1 MTADELPVS
10 ARRDEILAALAR
22 HAVIIVCGDT
32 GSGKTTQLPKM
43 ALEAGCAAHG
53 RRIACTQPRRLA
65 AVTMAER
72 VAAEL
77 QCEVG
82 GLVGFQHRYGR
93 KVSDDTRIK
102 FMTDGVLLSET
113 RGDRL
118 LDQYDCIIVDE
129 AHERSLNVDFLLG
142 ILKRLLA
149 RRRDLKVIVSSATM
163 DVARFSAFFDDAP
176 VIRVPGRL
184 YPVETRYL
192 GSDGDERDLPHDVL
206 AAVRTLPPEGDILVF
221 LPGERDIR
229 DCADTLAAQFPRD
242 EIIPLLASLP
252 GDEQRRAFRLA
263 QTRRIILATN
273 VAETSV
279 TIPGIR
285 AVIDSGLVRLSRY
298 CHRTQVQRLQIEA
311 TSQASARQRQGR
323 CGRVG
328 PGICVR
334 LYSEEDFLAR
344 DEYTP
349 PEILRTSL
357 AGVILTTLDLRL
369 GDIARFPFL
378 EPPRPGMI
386 AEGYRELLELGAV
399 ARDAR
404 GEPCLTAIGRQL
416 ARMPVE
422 PRLARMLI
430 EASRLATLPSAI
442 PVVAAMSC
450 DDPRRRPADE
460 REKALV
466 AHAKFRVAT
475 SDFLGTLKLWTWWR
489 DQSAALSQSKLR
501 KLCKETYLSYPKM
514 REWTELV
521 RQLTRLAE
529 RLGLDVAND
538 NGGADALHRALLSGL
553 LGRLGKYAPEDREYR
568 GARGL
573 RFTIHPGSALAK
585 GLRRTE
591 NPRPLSPHD
600 KPPPRGFPDWIMAGE
615 LVDTSRLF
623 AREVTSIDPAWIE
636 AAAGDL
642 ARHHVHSPE
651 WDGRSGFVRATEQ
664 VTLYGLVIVPARRCD
679 YARFDPRGARDL
691 FIRRGLVDGAIP
703 RPSPVVRRNNALLD
717 ALRGQAEKLRR
728 PELFDEDA
736 LAAHFD
742 AALPP
747 EVCNAPALARWLRTA
762 RPQDIERFE
771 LRKRDWWPSDHLGES
786 DYPDTIRIG
795 EVKMRLTYRHAR
807 EDPETDGITCRVRKS
822 QAAALRLWRADWLV
836 PGMLPEKLT
845 WMLAVLPS
853 AQRRVMTP
861 LADYVAGLLAKL
873 KPGTEPLED
882 AVLKTVYAEWGF
894 RLSREAWQR
903 AKLPPHL
910 RVRFEIRDDE
920 TGRVLAA
927 SRDLEEALKA
937 AGVSAG
943 GGVLSATSPGAPA
956 KSVRWTFGDIPE
968 KVADASAGWT
978 LEHYP
983 ALHDD
988 GDGVTLRL
996 HADAADAAR
1005 AHADG
1010 VRRLYLLAL
1019 GDKARVRVRTRDL
1032 TLAAQVYL
1040 KDIAYDAD
1048 RLAAD
1053 ILSGAVRATLVD
1065 GLPPVRTAAAFA
1077 ARLEENRAELLRTQ
1091 AEIARLATAALNEI
1105 TRLLNVVETDA
1116 TVPRETAEAV
1126 QTQLVWLAAPGFP
1139 RTTPLVHLRH
1149 YARFL
1154 KGIDVRLQRARLGH
1168 AGDKAKE
1175 ARFAPFWQRYRAA
1188 LKDTSRTRPPRETL
1202 ERYRWL
1208 LEEFRIS
1215 LFAQELKTS
1224 EPVSEK
1230 RLDALLPR

>member
-10 ARRDEILAALAR
+10 AHRGEILAALA
-22 HAVIIVCGDT
+22 HHPVVIVCGDT

-77 QCEVG
+77 QTAVG

-93 KVSDDTRIK
+93 KVSDETRIK

-113 RGDRL
+113 RGDRML
-118 LDQYDCIIVDE
+118 RQYDCIIVDE

-142 ILKRLLA
+142 ILRRLLE
-149 RRRDLKVIVSSATM
+149 RRRDLKVIISSATM
-163 DVARFSAFFDDAP
+163 DVERFSAFFDHAP

-192 GSDGDERDLPHDVL
+192 AADSDERDLPRDVV
-206 AAVRTLPPEGDILVF
+206 AAVRSLPTEGDILVF

-229 DCADTLAAQFPRD
+229 DCADALSAQFPRD
-242 EIIPLLASLP
+242 EIIPLIASLP
-252 GDEQRRAFRLA
+252 ADEQRRAFRLS
-263 QTRRIILATN
+263 QSRRIILATN

-334 LYSEEDFLAR
+334 LYSEEDFLSR

-357 AGVILTTLDLRL
+357 AGVILTTLELGL

-378 EPPRPGMI
+378 EPPRPSMI
-386 AEGYRELLELGAV
+386 AEGYRELIELGAV
-399 ARDAR
+399 ARDDR

-416 ARMPVE
+416 ARIPVE

-460 REKALV
+460 REKAQQS
-466 AHAKFRVAT
+466 HATFRVPT

-489 DQSAALSQSKLR
+489 DHSTALSQSKLR

-514 REWTELV
+514 REWSELV
-521 RQLTRLAE
+521 RQLEHLAQ
-529 RLGLDVAND
+529 RLGLDVTND
-538 NGGADALHRALLSGL
+538 NGGADALHRALLTGL
-553 LGRLGKYAPEDREYR
+553 LGRLGKYFPEDREYR

-573 RFTIHPGSALAK
+573 RFVLHPGSALAK
-585 GLRRTE
+585 GRQRTC
-591 NPRPLSPHD
+591 
-600 KPPPRGFPDWIMAGE
+600 PDWIMAGE
-615 LVDTSRLF
+615 LVDTTRLY
-623 AREVTSIDPAWIE
+623 AREVTAINPIWIE
-636 AAAGDL
+636 AAAGNL

-691 FIRRGLVDGAIP
+691 FIRRGLIDCAIP
-703 RPSPVVRRNNALLD
+703 RPPPAVRRNIALLD
-717 ALRGQAEKLRR
+717 ALRRQAEKLRR
-728 PELFDEDA
+728 PELFDENA

-742 AALPP
+742 TVLPP
-747 EVCNAPALARWLRTA
+747 EVCNAPALARWLRAAT
-762 RPQDIERFE
+762 PQEIARFE
-771 LRKRDWWPSDHLGES
+771 LKKRDWWPSDHLGDS

-795 EVKMRLTYRHAR
+795 NVKMRLTYRHSR
-807 EDPETDGITCRVRKS
+807 EDPETDGVTCSVRKS

-853 AQRRVMTP
+853 AQRRVLTP
-861 LADYVAGLLAKL
+861 IADYVAGLLAKL

-882 AVLKTVYAEWGF
+882 AVLRTVYSEWGF
-894 RLSREAWQR
+894 RLSREAWRR

-910 RVRFEIRDDE
+910 RVRFEIRDDQ
-920 TGRVLAA
+920 TGQPIAA
-927 SRDLEEALKA
+927 SRDMEEALKL
-937 AGVSAG
+937 AGVATAG
-943 GGVLSATSPGAPA
+943 NGVSTSSHDTQE
-956 KSVRWTFGDIPE
+956 KSTSWTFGDIPE

-988 GDGVTLRL
+988 GDGVSLRL
-996 HADAADAAR
+996 HAEAAEAAR
-1005 AHADG
+1005 THADG

-1019 GDKARVRVRTRDL
+1019 GGKALVRLRTRDL
-1032 TLAAQVYL
+1032 SLASQLYL
-1040 KDIAYDAD
+1040 KDLNYDAD

-1053 ILSGAVRATLVD
+1053 ILAGAVQATLINA
-1065 GLPPVRTAAAFA
+1065 LPPVRTAAIFA
-1077 ARLEENRAELLRTQ
+1077 ARLEERRAELLRAQ
-1091 AEIARLATAALNEI
+1091 AEIARLAATSLNEI
-1105 TRLLNVVETDA
+1105 TRLLNLVETDPS
-1116 TVPRETAEAV
+1116 VPPETAAAV

-1139 RTTPLVHLRH
+1139 RTTPLVQLRH

-1154 KGIDVRLQRARLGH
+1154 NGIGVRLQRARLGH
-1168 AGDKAKE
+1168 AGDHAKE

-1188 LKDTSRTRPPRETL
+1188 LKDTSAAHPPRETL

-1208 LEEFRIS
+1208 LEEWRIS
-1215 LFAQELKTS
+1215 LFAQELKTA